1 MACSSASCG
10 YSGAVFTAAFY
21 LEGRWYYFK
30 KTAWVMH
37 ILCNF
42 AGLYELHVSIS
53 GCHVLLQESL
63 APIAVHVLK
72 SEQFIKFLL
81 SYPVQF

>member
-1 MACSSASCG
+1 
-10 YSGAVFTAAFY
+10 
-21 LEGRWYYFK
+21 
-30 KTAWVMH
+30 MH